1 MAEDHYL
8 DRTRFRSDRCGRGH
22 AAAHIPARLVEAD
35 PGDFIC
41 RPARGLQASFVQHLT
56 LFPGRLG
63 WYFIPM
69 IVLGALI
76 SFVTRNLVAMFCFL
90 AAVGL
95 SLRIRRRSWESTTS
109 CRSHSGSS
117 RPTVAASWLAQ
128 WLTFVRAPARL
139 LPFTA
144 AGAAV
149 FVLSI
154 VPGLQGRPL
163 YRTLRP
169 EVRDLSAAPGQ
180 LRIPAPSS

>member
-1 MAEDHYL
+1 ML
-8 DRTRFRSDRCGRGH
+8 WRPKTIIDRTRFRSDRCGRGT
-22 AAAHIPARLVEAD
+22 LLLTFQLDLLAD

-41 RPARGLQASFVQHLT
+41 RPARGLPSEFRPAPDP
-56 LFPGRLG
+56 FPGRLG

-90 AAVGL
+90 AAVGAFL
-95 SLRIRRRSWESTTS
+95 YPDAGVGEHHFL
-109 CRSHSGSS
+109 
-117 RPTVAASWLAQ
+117 PVAFWLFPAYIVATGWLAQ

-154 VPGLQGRPL
+154 VPGFHRAALISLFVPRYATFPL
-163 YRTLRP
+163 HL
-169 EVRDLSAAPGQ
+169 DN
-180 LRIPAPSS
+180 